1 MSAWRYLISLSWTFK
16 WTLTLDFLGAV
27 VVIVGLEQAFAL
39 TLREIFDTLT
49 GDARTSLNVWTLCA
63 VIVGIATARFGMRVG
78 TITLQSANE
87 FMIGALLQRNVL
99 TYLMHMSGGRGLPGS
114 PGEAVTR
121 FRDDA
126 SGVGEFFI
134 GPKFIAANLVFAAI
148 AVVIMIRIS
157 PFITLVGFVP
167 FMVVLGV
174 VNVAKSRIERNRRQ
188 SREAAG
194 DVTGF
199 LGEMF
204 GSAEAIKVAGTEDL
218 VLNEFDRVN
227 AARKRATLR
236 DTLLTQTLNAIFQNV
251 DSIGTGVILIV
262 AGQAMVSGQ
271 FTVGD
276 LALFVFYLEAFS
288 WLWVGLGM
296 IMTQYRQVGVGLG
309 RLHESMPGSPPE
321 KLVERNP
328 IHLFRRA
335 PDPAPVEKT
344 EADRLQNLEARGLTY
359 VYPDSERGVWDVN
372 LSLRKGSFTVITGR
386 VGSGKSTLLRAVLG
400 SLPLQEGELQ
410 WNGRSVKD
418 ASEVLIPPR
427 VAYTPQVPRLFSE
440 ELRGNIL
447 LGLPEDKVDLNGAV
461 RSAVLERD
469 INNLENGLGTVV
481 GPRGV
486 KLSGGQQRRAAAAR
500 MFVREPELLVFDDLS
515 SGLDVETEQILWQRL
530 SDRANSTVLAVSNR
544 RAALSRADHIIV
556 LKEGRVEVE
565 GQLDDLLVT
574 SAEMQRL
581 WTGEIDGPDSTTG

>member
-1 MSAWRYLISLSWTFK
+1 M
-16 WTLTLDFLGAV
+16 
-27 VVIVGLEQAFAL
+27 
-39 TLREIFDTLT
+39 
-49 GDARTSLNVWTLCA
+49 
-63 VIVGIATARFGMRVG
+63 
-78 TITLQSANE
+78 
-87 FMIGALLQRNVL
+87 
-99 TYLMHMSGGRGLPGS
+99 
-114 PGEAVTR
+114 
-121 FRDDA
+121 
-126 SGVGEFFI
+126 
-134 GPKFIAANLVFAAI
+134 
-148 AVVIMIRIS
+148 
-157 PFITLVGFVP
+157 
-167 FMVVLGV
+167 
-174 VNVAKSRIERNRRQ
+174 
-188 SREAAG
+188 
-194 DVTGF
+194 
-199 LGEMF
+199 
-204 GSAEAIKVAGTEDL
+204 
-218 VLNEFDRVN
+218 
-227 AARKRATLR
+227 
-236 DTLLTQTLNAIFQNV
+236 
-251 DSIGTGVILIV
+251 
-262 AGQAMVSGQ
+262 
-271 FTVGD
+271 
-276 LALFVFYLEAFS
+276 
-288 WLWVGLGM
+288 
-296 IMTQYRQVGVGLG
+296 
-309 RLHESMPGSPPE
+309 
-321 KLVERNP
+321 
-328 IHLFRRA
+328 
-335 PDPAPVEKT
+335 
-344 EADRLQNLEARGLTY
+344 
-359 VYPDSERGVWDVN
+359 
-372 LSLRKGSFTVITGR
+372 
-386 VGSGKSTLLRAVLG
+386 LG

-461 RSAVLERD
+461 RSAVLKRD